1 MVHLQLEHSTPD
13 DAIADSAAAATG
25 SLDDDLTIDSATPD
39 RGRNARSPREIPL
52 RGWRDVL
59 LRVHQEAAADNVGLI
74 AAGMAFYALLS
85 LAPAL
90 AVIISVFGLMVS
102 PEELQSQMLVLSSY
116 LPEEAQSL
124 VQNQLTELVSDR
136 SPQLTWGIAASI
148 GVSLWGSSKAMKA
161 LFGGMNAVYDE
172 VETRP
177 WWLLTLQ
184 SLLFTLAGILLLVAI
199 VATLGV
205 LPLVLS
211 WLPMTEFQSL
221 LTRGVSW
228 VVISTV
234 VLCGLAVLYRFG
246 PSRARPKWRW
256 VTVGAFVAWIIWVA
270 ASAGFS
276 WYVSNFDSY
285 QRTYGALGA
294 VAILLMW
301 FFVSA
306 YAVLIGGEL
315 NAELEHQTSEDS
327 TVGGNRPLGE
337 RGAVV
342 ADKVGHV
349 PRWRRGKQPVAMG
362 QDLLK

>member
-1 MVHLQLEHSTPD
+1 MEHSAPT
-13 DAIADSAAAATG
+13 DAIANPATTANEG
-25 SLDDDLTIDSATPD
+25 VQPDD

-74 AAGMAFYALLS
+74 AAGMAFYAMLS

-90 AVIISVFGLMVS
+90 AVIISIYGLVVS
-102 PEELQSQMLVLSSY
+102 PEELQAQMLILSSY
-116 LPEEAQSL
+116 LPTEAQAL
-124 VQNQLTELVSDR
+124 VQTQLAELVGDR
-136 SPQLTWGIAASI
+136 SPQLTWGIVASVVI
-148 GVSLWGSSKAMKA
+148 SLWGSSRAMKA

-177 WWLLTLQ
+177 WWQLALQ
-184 SLLFTLAGILLLVAI
+184 SMAFTFAGILLLVA
-199 VATLGV
+199 TLGTMAV

-211 WLPMTEFQSL
+211 WLPLTEFHGWVI
-221 LTRGVSW
+221 RGVSW
-228 VVISTV
+228 VLVSTV

-256 VTVGAFVAWIIWVA
+256 VTIGAVVAWIIWVL

-276 WYVSNFDSY
+276 WYVANFDSY

-327 TVGGNRPLGE
+327 TVGDNRPLGE

-342 ADKVGHV
+342 ADKVGHI
-349 PRWRRGKQPVAMG
+349 PHWRRGKQPVAMG
-362 QDLLK
+362 QELLR